1 MKKLIAMLLALM
13 MVVTVLSVAAFAEP
27 TDQPTETDEPTD
39 IVVDDPKPE
48 KPADNNPTTGL
59 AVAVLPL
66 VLAGAA
72 VAFGKK
78 H

>member
-1 MKKLIAMLLALM
+1 MKKLVAMLLALM
-13 MVVTVLSVAAFAEP
+13 MVVCVLSVAAFAEP

-39 IVVDDPKPE
+39 IVVEDPKPE
-48 KPADNNPTTGL
+48 TPDNNPTTGL
-59 AVAVLPL
+59 AIAVLPM